1 MLFMLKRNS
10 LLEKRKKKKADFD
23 KVLNM
28 AKSKIELDLKN
39 QNKKSETDFVNLDE
53 LEVSKAKFVVAE
65 DVRQLI

>member
-1 MLFMLKRNS
+1 MLKRNS